1 MGGKGGG
8 GGGGDPTAAINA
20 QFDTTSHPGYYILRS
35 DNGWGKAGEVYDA
48 NSKLLGTSA
57 QMWPDT
63 SAADKAAADKAA
75 ADKAAS
81 DKTAADKAAADK
93 AAADQAA
100 ADKAAA
106 DAAAVAAAPAATTNL
121 GVPDTPSVT
130 GTPVAPAEPVAALG
144 APIETGTPLGTP
156 PATETGDLLGGA
168 VLKPPK
174 YWVGGLDAQTSE
186 SQTGRTHGAMK
197 TTQT

>member
-8 GGGGDPTAAINA
+8 GGGSAQSMEAQGYVLDPSKFGPADNPASA
-20 QFDTTSHPGYYILRS
+20 GYVT
-35 DNGWGKAGEVYDA
+35 KADYDA
-48 NSKLLGTSA
+48 KYPKA
-57 QMWPDT
+57 APAAAAPDT

-81 DKTAADKAAADK
+81 DK
-93 AAADQAA
+93 AA

-106 DAAAVAAAPAATTNL
+106 DAAAVAAAPKATTNL
-121 GVPDTPSVT
+121 DVPNTPSLT
-130 GTPVAPAEPVAALG
+130 GDPAAPAAPVAPVAALG
-144 APIETGTPLGTP
+144 APVAPGTPLGTP
-156 PATETGDLLGGA
+156 APATETGDLLGGA

-186 SQTGRTHGAMK
+186 SQTGRTGGSIR
-197 TTQT
+197 TTQS

>member
-8 GGGGDPTAAINA
+8 GGGSAQSMEAQGYVLDPSKFGPADNPNSA
-20 QFDTTSHPGYYILRS
+20 GYVT
-35 DNGWGKAGEVYDA
+35 KADYDA
-48 NSKLLGTSA
+48 KYPKA
-57 QMWPDT
+57 APAAAAPPDT

-81 DKTAADKAAADK
+81 DK
-93 AAADQAA
+93 AA

-106 DAAAVAAAPAATTNL
+106 DAAAVAAAPAPTTNL
-121 GVPDTPSVT
+121 VTPDTPSVT
-130 GTPVAPAEPVAALG
+130 GTPVAAAEPVAALG

-186 SQTGRTHGAMK
+186 AQTGRSHGALK

>member
-8 GGGGDPTAAINA
+8 GGEDPTAAINRVY
-20 QFDTTSHPGYYILRS
+20 DTTSHPGYFIDRSTGVVRDSSSRIL
-35 DNGWGKAGEVYDA
+35 A
-48 NSKLLGTSA
+48 NSA
-57 QMWPDT
+57 AEMWPDT

-81 DKTAADKAAADK
+81 DKAAADKAAADK
-93 AAADQAA
+93 VVADKAA

-106 DAAAVAAAPAATTNL
+106 DAAAVAAAPKATTNL
-121 GVPDTPSVT
+121 ATPDTPSVT
-130 GTPVAPAEPVAALG
+130 KTGAAPVAPIG
-144 APIETGTPLGTP
+144 TPIETGTPLGTP
-156 PATETGDLLGGA
+156 APATETGDLLGGA

-174 YWVGGLDAQTSE
+174 YWVGGLDAQTSD
-186 SQTGRTHGAMK
+186 SLGGRGRGALR